1 MLTTNKTSRSV
12 TKRNSSTVTQSATLA
27 NTSMVN
33 KLPTGKPGHTS
44 TIKQHRNKSKKAT
57 GMKTATH
64 TGQKWVT
71 KETNNS
77 QIRVRKVFMQRDVNR
92 IGSAG
97 KTINRLTSTNT
108 SMTAVVQMSKSA
120 EGKVPGFNLL
130 TSSKE
135 RKRTHHA
142 LAPIKQKSHKA

>member
-1 MLTTNKTSRSV
+1 
-12 TKRNSSTVTQSATLA
+12 
-27 NTSMVN
+27 
-33 KLPTGKPGHTS
+33 
-44 TIKQHRNKSKKAT
+44 
-57 GMKTATH
+57 MKTATH

-97 KTINRLTSTNT
+97 KTSTNT
-108 SMTAVVQMSKSA
+108 SMTAVAQMSKSA

-142 LAPIKQKSHKA
+142 LAPIKQKSNKG